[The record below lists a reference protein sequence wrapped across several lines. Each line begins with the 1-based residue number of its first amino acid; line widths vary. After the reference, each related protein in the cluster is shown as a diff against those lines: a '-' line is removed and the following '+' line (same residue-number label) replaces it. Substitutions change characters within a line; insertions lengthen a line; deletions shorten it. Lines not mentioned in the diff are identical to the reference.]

1 MVESTPLL
9 RERRGDSTEG
19 SNPSRSATSKSSLLG
34 AFLLSEHEGRE
45 PLEPKAKQGLTAE
58 FCETQNIP
66 PIREALTAGT
76 ERSVVNLAV
85 PLVRRGHQILS
96 IPFRY
101 QHCEIW
107 TFKDKSPCLF
117 HEIGSR
123 LGIFYLIT

>member
-1 MVESTPLL
+1 MKENPFWEQDVVSSNLAVPTISKTSPSGRFFIVRTGPFELF
-9 RERRGDSTEG
+9 RYAERS
-19 SNPSRSATSKSSLLG
+19 
-34 AFLLSEHEGRE
+34 
-45 PLEPKAKQGLTAE
+45 TAE
-58 FCETQNIP
+58 FCKTQNIP

-107 TFKDKSPCLF
+107 TFKDKSPCPF
-117 HEIGSR
+117 KYQTPRPARE
-123 LGIFYLIT
+123 